1 MNVTRSRSQVQG
13 RFPKLRAGTKYRQT
27 LEALFIE
34 AARMTGSDPLGV
46 ASVLQRHKI
55 NAVFIGGLT
64 VGCLS
69 GRPRATRDIDLIAG
83 DVRFS
88 KKVLQELGTVVDSKK
103 IERHPSFLSFIRR
116 GPAGDHEVLDII
128 TSQAGSYRLVFA
140 NAQKLQIGKIAISI
154 PTAEMMVVL
163 KYTAAV
169 NPVRPKTKKMQDW
182 ADLFAVV
189 DATPGI
195 KMPLIRHLADEVV
208 PGFGDD
214 LAEKIK
220 THRK

>member
-1 MNVTRSRSQVQG
+1 MIVTRSRSQVQG

-27 LEALFIE
+27 LEALIIA

-69 GRPRATRDIDLIAG
+69 GRPRATQGIDLIA
-83 DVRFS
+83 DEARFS
-88 KKVLQELGTVVDSKK
+88 KKVLQELGDVVDSKK
-103 IERHPSFLSFIRR
+103 VERHPSLLSFIRR
-116 GPAGDHEVLDII
+116 GPTGEHEVLDII

-140 NAQKLQIGKIAISI
+140 NVQTLQIGKIAISI

-169 NPVRPKTKKMQDW
+169 NPVRPKAKIMQDW
-182 ADLFAVV
+182 ADLLTVV
-189 DATPGI
+189 EANPGI

-214 LAEKIK
+214 LAAKIK
-220 THRK
+220 AHRK